1 MKAFITG
8 GTGFIGSHLVDY
20 LMRKDGWQIDCLV
33 RNELKWL
40 EGRDVTISKGDL
52 FDLHL
57 LNNRIK
63 ECDVIFHSAG
73 VVKAPTFEAFDRG
86 NVEATENLLRVAIK
100 NKIPKVVILSSLA
113 AAGPSHGAPLRE
125 SDPMRPVSRYGE
137 SKKRMEEMIKRI
149 AAEPETSGT
158 SITVIR
164 PPAVYGPREQD
175 ILTIFKMAAKG
186 LCPIIGNDSSTPIS
200 MVHVRDLVLGMDLA
214 AKHLHEGLQTYYI
227 SGDPPITWEQFRQ
240 SAERALGKKVK
251 ALRIKPDWVQKIAAG
266 LETVAGVFGA
276 YPVLNREKAKE
287 MVLEWTCS
295 IEKAR
300 TELNFHPKI
309 SLDEGVY
316 ETIQWYKN
324 HHWI

>member
-20 LMRKDGWQIDCLV
+20 LMRTNGWQIDCLV

-52 FDLHL
+52 FDLKL
-57 LNNRIK
+57 LNNRLQGV
-63 ECDVIFHSAG
+63 DVVFHSAG

-113 AAGPSHGAPLRE
+113 AAGPSHGTPLSE
-125 SDPMRPVSRYGE
+125 NDPMRPVSRYGE

-149 AAEPETSGT
+149 AAEPETTGT

-175 ILTIFKMAAKG
+175 ILTIFKMTAKG
-186 LCPIIGNDSSTPIS
+186 LCPIIGNGSSTPIS
-200 MVHVRDLVLGMDLA
+200 MVHVRDLVLGMVLA
-214 AKHLHEGLQTYYI
+214 AKHPHEGLQTYYI

-316 ETIQWYKN
+316 ETIQWYRN